1 MNTTPDDT
9 GRFAELDSKPF
20 VPRVAGYL
28 RFMGPGY
35 LQSAMTLGGGSAF
48 AALFGGAAFGYQ
60 LLWVA
65 PTAMLLGIIVM
76 SAVAWQTLS
85 TGEDPYDALKR
96 RVHPVFA
103 WMFAWGGLLS
113 SIIWQFAQYALAG
126 AMIAMLIGTTPLIGG
141 LMSLA
146 WCVSVGLLHGR
157 APRFIRTYELIL
169 TGMVWFIVLSM
180 AAVVIRTGIPNPGE
194 MLTGFIPSVP
204 EDWSGTDANGAP
216 ASVDSL
222 TVIVSGLA
230 AAVGANML
238 FVYPYTL
245 RKNGWGRAHRRL
257 ARYDLVFGMFLPFS
271 LAVSLMV
278 IASAAVFHYGD
289 AGFTGAKIAPAKA
302 AEIFA
307 DPERLGPVIGK
318 WIFGLGI
325 LAMALSSITMQML
338 ASGFAG
344 VKLFGV
350 KEDSPGHKFFIVLP
364 AIGFLGAVFWGDIAP
379 WVAVPTNVICGL
391 FLPVSYLG
399 FTLLQRQRDFLA
411 DDTPRGG
418 LAAAWLAGMAIATI
432 VLTVF
437 LATVVVQEGPGFIER
452 LLPGEEQAYHRATE
466 GGMEGHRGFGWCML
480 EQDGG
485 VAGCDLDRHPPCSSM
500 LSHTNSV
507 ALCTLCASVVNSN
520 KANEQA
526 TA

>member
-1 MNTTPDDT
+1 MTEDTPT
-9 GRFAELDSKPF
+9 MERFKELDARPF
-20 VPRVAGYL
+20 PGRVAGYL
-28 RFMGPGY
+28 RYMGPGY

-65 PTAMLLGIIVM
+65 PTAMLLGVIVM
-76 SAVAWQTLS
+76 AAVAWITLS
-85 TGEDPYDALKR
+85 TGEDPYDSLRKH
-96 RVHPVFA
+96 VHPVFA

-113 SIIWQFAQYALAG
+113 SIIWQFAQYALA
-126 AMIAMLIGTTPLIGG
+126 AAMLSLLFGVPPIMGG
-141 LMSLA
+141 VIALA
-146 WCVSVGLLHGR
+146 WCVSVGLMHGR
-157 APRFIRTYELIL
+157 ARGFIRGYELIL
-169 TGMVWFIVLSM
+169 TGMVWFIVLAM
-180 AAVVIRTGIPNPGE
+180 AIVVMRTGIPNPGE
-194 MLTGFIPSVP
+194 MLSGFIPSIP
-204 EDWSGTDANGAP
+204 EDWTGTGPDGLP
-216 ASVDSL
+216 ASIDSL

-257 ARYDLVFGMFLPFS
+257 ARYDLVFGMFIPFTI
-271 LAVSLMV
+271 AVSLMV
-278 IASAAVFHYGD
+278 IASAAVFHFGD
-289 AGFTGAKIAPAKA
+289 AGFSGAKIAPAKA

-307 DPERLGPVIGK
+307 SPDRLGPVIGK

-350 KEDSPGHKFFIVLP
+350 KEDSIGHKAFILLP
-364 AIGFLGAVFWGDIAP
+364 AIGFLGAVFWGDMRL

-399 FTLLQRQRDFLA
+399 FTILLRNRRILGA
-411 DDTPRGG
+411 DRTGGG
-418 LAAAWLAGMAIATI
+418 LGAAWTAGMLLATV

-437 LATVVVQEGPGFIER
+437 LATVVIQQAPGFIER
-452 LLPGEEQAYHRATE
+452 IG
-466 GGMEGHRGFGWCML
+466 
-480 EQDGG
+480 
-485 VAGCDLDRHPPCSSM
+485 SM
-500 LSHTNSV
+500 LGGGS
-507 ALCTLCASVVNSN
+507 
-520 KANEQA
+520 
-526 TA
+526 

>member
-1 MNTTPDDT
+1 MSDPALEGSPGSGPDT
-9 GRFAELDSKPF
+9 ARLAELDARPL
-20 VPRVAGYL
+20 PGRVAGYL
-28 RFMGPGY
+28 KYMGPGY

-65 PTAMLLGIIVM
+65 PTAMLLGIVVM
-76 SAVAWQTLS
+76 SAIAWQTLS
-85 TGEDPYDALKR
+85 TGEDPYDSLKA
-96 RVHPVFA
+96 RVHPIFA

-126 AMIAMLIGTTPLIGG
+126 AMIALLFGTSAMTGG
-141 LMSLA
+141 LIALGWCLA
-146 WCVSVGLLHGR
+146 IGLLHGKAR
-157 APRFIRTYELIL
+157 RFIRGYELIL

-180 AAVVIRTGIPNPGE
+180 AAVVFRTGIPNPGE
-194 MLTGFIPSVP
+194 MLSGFIPSIP
-204 EDWSGTDANGAP
+204 ENWTGTNAAGEP
-216 ASVDSL
+216 ASIDGL
-222 TVIVSGLA
+222 TVVVSGLA

-257 ARYDLVFGMFLPFS
+257 ARYDLVFGMFVPFS

-278 IASAAVFHYGD
+278 IASAAVFHFGD
-289 AGFTGAKIAPAKA
+289 AGFSGAKIPPAKA

-307 DPERLGPVIGK
+307 APERLGPVIGK

-344 VKLFGV
+344 VKLFGMR
-350 KEDSPGHKFFIVLP
+350 EDTVGHKVFIVLP

-391 FLPVSYLG
+391 FLPLSYLG
-399 FTLLQRQRDFLA
+399 FTLLQRNRAYLG
-411 DDTPRGG
+411 DDTPHGG
-418 LAAAWLAGMAIATI
+418 LRMAWIAGMGLATL
-432 VLTVF
+432 VLTVA
-437 LATVVVQEGPGFIER
+437 LASVVIERGPGFVEQ
-452 LLPGEEQAYHRATE
+452 LLGSL
-466 GGMEGHRGFGWCML
+466 GG
-480 EQDGG
+480 
-485 VAGCDLDRHPPCSSM
+485 
-500 LSHTNSV
+500 
-507 ALCTLCASVVNSN
+507 AS
-520 KANEQA
+520 
-526 TA
+526 

>member
-1 MNTTPDDT
+1 MSDHQADT
-9 GRFAELDSKPF
+9 ARFAELDARPF
-20 VPRVAGYL
+20 PGRVAGYL
-28 RFMGPGY
+28 KYMGPGY

-85 TGEDPYDALKR
+85 TGEDPYDALKA

-126 AMIAMLIGTTPLIGG
+126 AMIGLLFGTSAMTGG
-141 LMSLA
+141 VIALA
-146 WCVSVGLLHGR
+146 WCLAVGLLHGKAR
-157 APRFIRTYELIL
+157 GFIRGYELIL
-169 TGMVWFIVLSM
+169 TGMVWFIVVSM
-180 AAVVIRTGIPNPGE
+180 AVVVFRTGIPNPGE
-194 MLTGFIPSVP
+194 MLAGFIPSIP
-204 EDWSGTDANGAP
+204 EDWSGTNAAGDP
-216 ASVDSL
+216 ATIDSL

-245 RKNGWGRAHRRL
+245 RKNGWGRPHRRL
-257 ARYDLVFGMFLPFS
+257 ARYDLVFGMFIPFS

-278 IASAAVFHYGD
+278 IASAAVFHFGD
-289 AGFTGAKIAPAKA
+289 AEFGGAKIPPAKA

-307 DPERLGPVIGK
+307 APERLGPVIGK

-350 KEDSPGHKFFIVLP
+350 KEDSIGHKVFIVLP

-399 FTLLQRQRDFLA
+399 FTLLQRNRAFLRD
-411 DDTPRGG
+411 DVPRGG
-418 LAAAWLAGMAIATI
+418 LATAWIGGMAVATI

-437 LATVVVQEGPGFIER
+437 LATVVVQQGPGFVER
-452 LLPGEEQAYHRATE
+452 VL
-466 GGMEGHRGFGWCML
+466 GGG
-480 EQDGG
+480 
-485 VAGCDLDRHPPCSSM
+485 S
-500 LSHTNSV
+500 
-507 ALCTLCASVVNSN
+507 
-520 KANEQA
+520 
-526 TA
+526 